1 MFDAETPQMKED
13 RRSRM
18 YLILGGIG
26 ALALAFTIVV
36 LASKFRQPPN
46 LPLGSALPGGQQLR
60 LPDAQRK
67 GNPEFDTYRP
77 KITIEDVEK
86 RAAQNAMGM
95 TQMLLTGKLTNKGDR
110 TLSGLELEIKAMSY
124 AEPGKVLA
132 INTSTPIPR
141 LRKEPLK
148 AGESMKITMKLDLPS
163 TITEDDV
170 ADIVPEV
177 SALIF
182 Q

>member
-26 ALALAFTIVV
+26 ALALAVTIIF
-36 LASKFRQPPN
+36 LASRFRQPAS
-46 LPLGSALPGGQQLR
+46 LPSATALPGGQQLR

-67 GNPEFDTYRP
+67 GNPEFDTYHA
-77 KITIEDVEK
+77 KVVIEDVEK
-86 RAAQNAMGM
+86 RASQNAMGM
-95 TQMLLTGKLTNKGDR
+95 TQMILLGKLTNKGDR
-110 TLSGLELEIKAMSY
+110 TLSALELELKAMSY

-132 INTSTPIPR
+132 INTSAPIPR
-141 LRKEPLK
+141 VRKEPLK
-148 AGESMKITMKLDLPS
+148 PGESMRITMKLDLPS

-170 ADIVPEV
+170 SDMVPEV

>member
-1 MFDAETPQMKED
+1 MMFNTETPQMVEE

-26 ALALAFTIVV
+26 ALALAVIIVF
-36 LASKFRQPPN
+36 LASKFRQPASVPAAT
-46 LPLGSALPGGQQLR
+46 ALPGGQQLR

-67 GNPEFDTYRP
+67 GNPEFDNY
-77 KITIEDVEK
+77 KFTIEDVEK

-95 TQMLLTGKLTNKGDR
+95 TQMILLGKLTNRGNR

-124 AEPGKVLA
+124 AEAGKVLA

-148 AGESMKITMKLDLPS
+148 PGESMRITMKLDLPS

-170 ADIVPEV
+170 SDIVPEV
-177 SALIF
+177 SAVIF

>member
-1 MFDAETPQMKED
+1 MFDSETPQMIEE
-13 RRSRM
+13 RRSRT

-26 ALALAFTIVV
+26 ALALAITIVV
-36 LASKFRQPPN
+36 LASKFRQPPSV
-46 LPLGSALPGGQQLR
+46 PAASALPGGQQFR
-60 LPDAQRK
+60 LADAQRK
-67 GNPEFDTYRP
+67 GNPEFNQYQA
-77 KITIEDVEK
+77 KLTIEDIEK
-86 RAAQNAMGM
+86 HAAQNVVGM
-95 TQMLLTGKLTNKGDR
+95 TQMILLGKLTNKGDR
-110 TLSGLELEIKAMSY
+110 ALSGLELEVKAMSY

-132 INTSTPIPR
+132 INTSAPIPR

-148 AGESMKITMKLDLPS
+148 PGESMRITMKLDLPS

-170 ADIVPEV
+170 SDIVPEV